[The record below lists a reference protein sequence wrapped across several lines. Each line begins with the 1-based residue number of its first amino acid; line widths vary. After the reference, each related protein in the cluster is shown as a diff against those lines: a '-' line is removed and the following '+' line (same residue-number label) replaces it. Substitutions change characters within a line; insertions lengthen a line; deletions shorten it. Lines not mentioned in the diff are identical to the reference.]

1 MWIASDQSI
10 EKSHLSRVAVLG
22 IFYLRL
28 GNPLFCGDI
37 LTYKLKCAQTV
48 LLPSSHASRT
58 RWQQSNVDLAPI
70 YNEITG

>member
-28 GNPLFCGDI
+28 GNPFGGDAGKKVKTNG
-37 LTYKLKCAQTV
+37 LS
-48 LLPSSHASRT
+48 PF
-58 RWQQSNVDLAPI
+58 N
-70 YNEITG
+70 